1 MKVVKTTTSKS
12 ETSATLDLFEGRDLS
27 PKIQNRIREEVGT
40 YIVEQSLAAVA
51 ESKSPV
57 MGESI
62 PALKKGPY
70 REKKAQELGTTRADL
85 QYSGEM
91 LDELDFRPAPDGIK
105 VGVFGERAPA
115 ADGHNNLSGKSSLPR
130 RRFIPDEGQEY
141 KSEIKKEVSRIVADV
156 IAEETRFKKSDF
168 AGVETKSELLKVLR
182 SKFGAMSNSEL
193 TLTVYRNE
201 DLLDLLISLKLNKL
215 LG

>member
-1 MKVVKTTTSKS
+1 MKVVKTTTSKA
-12 ETSATLDLFEGRDLS
+12 ETSATIDLFDGRDLS
-27 PKIQNRIREEVGT
+27 TKIQNRIREEVGT

-57 MGESI
+57 VGESI

-70 REKKAQELGTTRADL
+70 REKKSQELGTTRADL
-85 QYSGEM
+85 QFSGEM
-91 LDELDFRPAPDGIK
+91 LDSFDFKSAPEGIK

-115 ADGHNNLSGKSSLPR
+115 ADGHNNLSGKSDLPR
-130 RRFIPDEGQEY
+130 RRFIPDEGQNY
-141 KSEIKKEVSRIVADV
+141 KSDITKEVNRIVADV

-168 AGVETKSELLKVLR
+168 ADVTTKSELLAVLR
-182 SKFGAMSNSEL
+182 TKFGPMSTSEL
-193 TLTVYRNE
+193 VLTVYRNE
-201 DLLDLLISLKLNKL
+201 DLLDLLMSLKLNKL